1 MKKLNI
7 NLYCLTFSI
16 KINKKVNK
24 KNRRKKLTK
33 NIKINLT
40 KLSPT
45 RILILIRIKL
55 IIYEKNHFITF
66 SIFIASSINY
76 VIHNSSKIGS

>member
-24 KNRRKKLTK
+24 KIEEKK
-33 NIKINLT
+33 
-40 KLSPT
+40 
-45 RILILIRIKL
+45 
-55 IIYEKNHFITF
+55 
-66 SIFIASSINY
+66 
-76 VIHNSSKIGS
+76 

>member
-7 NLYCLTFSI
+7 NLYCLTLSI

-45 RILILIRIKL
+45 RILI
-55 IIYEKNHFITF
+55 
-66 SIFIASSINY
+66 
-76 VIHNSSKIGS
+76 